1 MLPPFIEGLAAT
13 HVYLGSWIIMAGMIT
28 LHTASS
34 PAWLSAVLADFDAFL
49 LDHAAAERKASA
61 VALSLITHYP
71 DRGELVAAMMDL
83 AREELEHFYQVY
95 RRVEERGLILG
106 PDGKDPYVRA
116 LRAELRSGRDDY
128 FLDRLL
134 VSGIVEARGCER
146 FGMIARALTDPSLR
160 RFYGEIAASEARHD
174 ALFVGLA
181 RTYFSRVD
189 VEARLDAL
197 LDAEAKILDGLAI
210 RPALH

>member
-1 MLPPFIEGLAAT
+1 MGAWT
-13 HVYLGSWIIMAGMIT
+13 IMPGMIA
-28 LHTASS
+28 LRAASS

-71 DRGELVAAMMDL
+71 DRRELVAAMMDL

-106 PDGKDPYVRA
+106 PDGKDPYVGA
-116 LRAELRSGRDDY
+116 MRAEIRGGRDEY

-146 FGMIARALTDPSLR
+146 FGMIAQALTDPSLR
-160 RFYGEIAASEARHD
+160 SFYCEIAASEARHD
-174 ALFVGLA
+174 TLFVELA
-181 RTYFSRVD
+181 RTYFSRVS
-189 VEARLDAL
+189 VVARLDAL
-197 LDAEAKILDGLAI
+197 VDAEVKIIEGLAI

>member
-1 MLPPFIEGLAAT
+1 MGAWT
-13 HVYLGSWIIMAGMIT
+13 IMPGMIA
-28 LHTASS
+28 LQTASS

-71 DRGELVAAMMDL
+71 DRRELVAAMMDL

-106 PDGKDPYVRA
+106 PDGKDPYVGA
-116 LRAELRSGRDDY
+116 MRAEIRGGRDEY

-146 FGMIARALTDPSLR
+146 FGMIAQALTDPSLR
-160 RFYGEIAASEARHD
+160 SFYCEIAASEARHD
-174 ALFVGLA
+174 TLFVELA
-181 RTYFSRVD
+181 RTYFSRVS
-189 VEARLDAL
+189 VVARLDAL
-197 LDAEAKILDGLAI
+197 VDAEVKIIEGLAI

>member
-1 MLPPFIEGLAAT
+1 MGAWT
-13 HVYLGSWIIMAGMIT
+13 IMPGMIA
-28 LHTASS
+28 LQAASS

-71 DRGELVAAMMDL
+71 DRRELVAAMMDL

-106 PDGKDPYVRA
+106 PDGKDPYVGA
-116 LRAELRSGRDDY
+116 MRAEIRGGRDEY

-146 FGMIARALTDPSLR
+146 FGMIAQALTDPSLR
-160 RFYGEIAASEARHD
+160 SFYCEIAASEARHD
-174 ALFVGLA
+174 TLFVDLA
-181 RTYFSRVD
+181 RTYFSRVS
-189 VEARLDAL
+189 VVARLDAL
-197 LDAEAKILDGLAI
+197 VDAEVKIIEGLAI

>member
-1 MLPPFIEGLAAT
+1 MP
-13 HVYLGSWIIMAGMIT
+13 GMIA
-28 LHTASS
+28 LQVASS

-61 VALSLITHYP
+61 VALSMITHYP
-71 DRGELVAAMMDL
+71 DRRELVASMMDL

-116 LRAELRSGRDDY
+116 LRAELRGGRDDY

-174 ALFVGLA
+174 ALFVELA
-181 RTYFSRVD
+181 RTYFSRVS
-189 VEARLDAL
+189 VVARLDAL
-197 LDAEAKILDGLAI
+197 VDAEVKIIEGLAI

>member
-1 MLPPFIEGLAAT
+1 
-13 HVYLGSWIIMAGMIT
+13 MIT
-28 LHTASS
+28 LHATSS
-34 PAWLSAVLADFDAFL
+34 PAWLDAVLADFDAFL

-71 DRGELVAAMMDL
+71 DRRELVAAMMDL

-116 LRAELRSGRDDY
+116 MRAELRGGRDDY

-146 FGMIARALTDPSLR
+146 FGMIAGALTDASLR
-160 RFYGEIAASEARHD
+160 RFYCEIAASEARHE
-174 ALFVGLA
+174 ALFVELA
-181 RTYFSRVD
+181 KTYFSRVS
-189 VEARLDAL
+189 VEARLDSL
-197 LDAEAKILDGLAI
+197 LEAEAKIVEGLAI

>member
-1 MLPPFIEGLAAT
+1 MRHMVALRAA
-13 HVYLGSWIIMAGMIT
+13 SA
-28 LHTASS
+28 
-34 PAWLSAVLADFDAFL
+34 PAWLSSVLRDFDAFL

-71 DRGELVAAMMDL
+71 DRRELVATMMDL

-95 RRVEERGLILG
+95 LRIEERGLTLG
-106 PDGKDPYVRA
+106 PDGKDPYVGA
-116 LRAELRSGRDDY
+116 MRAEIRSGRDAY

-146 FGMIARALTDPSLR
+146 FGMVAEALADPALQG
-160 RFYGEIAASEARHD
+160 FYREIAASEARHD
-174 ALFVGLA
+174 ALFLDLA
-181 RTYFSRVD
+181 SVYFPQPSID
-189 VEARLDAL
+189 SRLDAL
-197 LDAEAKILDGLAI
+197 LDAEAKILQGLAI